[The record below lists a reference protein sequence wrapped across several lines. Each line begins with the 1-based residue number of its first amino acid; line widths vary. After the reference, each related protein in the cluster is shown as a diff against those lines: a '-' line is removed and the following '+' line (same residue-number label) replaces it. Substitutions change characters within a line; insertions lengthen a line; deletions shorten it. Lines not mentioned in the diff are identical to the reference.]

1 LEVVPIESLSPFLSL
16 FCCSHYDRAAVRR
29 VPAAVPA
36 ASDSGHLRHS
46 LPQVRISM
54 NFPSSSPS
62 VLHLVRALGRPTA
75 GDQNARSPPCVSCAN
90 QDGGRI

>member
-62 VLHLVRALGRPTA
+62 VLHLVRALGRPHRRRPER
-75 GDQNARSPPCVSCAN
+75 QEPPVRLLCEP
-90 QDGGRI
+90 GWR